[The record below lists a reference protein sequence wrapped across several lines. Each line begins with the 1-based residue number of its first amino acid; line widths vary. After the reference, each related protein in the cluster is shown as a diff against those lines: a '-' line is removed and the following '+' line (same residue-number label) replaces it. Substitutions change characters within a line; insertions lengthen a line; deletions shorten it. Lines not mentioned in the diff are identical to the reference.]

1 MYLVL
6 ELVFTYFA
14 NLTAA
19 FVVFLQQ
26 FKLCL
31 VIHAFIE
38 NSSLH
43 SADFWCSE
51 RHFLFFSRRCCW
63 KKTPLNCLRFFLSLK
78 NVPKISACTLYNVH
92 ACIRIGTFLKKRK
105 LIGTPQKLIF
115 FSLWLDFH
123 TSFFISSVY
132 NSFLFSFLAPAMLGS
147 NPGRLCLF
155 QDLSDEN
162 ISPRI
167 YIHTSS

>member
-51 RHFLFFSRRCCW
+51 RHFLFFYRRCCW
-63 KKTPLNCLRFFLSLK
+63 KKTPLNCLKFFSSLK

-105 LIGTPQKLIF
+105 LIGTPQKWNFCSLNRFSYFFFYF
-115 FSLWLDFH
+115 FSLQ
-123 TSFFISSVY
+123 FF
-132 NSFLFSFLAPAMLGS
+132 FLLFS
-147 NPGRLCLF
+147 C
-155 QDLSDEN
+155 
-162 ISPRI
+162 
-167 YIHTSS
+167 SSHVRK